1 MNEVISFFKEM
12 FMIGTPEKMPVGLCS
27 FEKAKEPRK
36 KIVKPKQHKKEMRLS
51 ELMDR

>member
-12 FMIGTPEKMPVGLCS
+12 FMLGTPEKMPVGICS
-27 FEKAKEPRK
+27 FEKNKEPRK
-36 KIVKPKQHKKEMRLS
+36 KVAKPKQQKREMRLS